1 MLTRKLKVKFMKRI
15 YILLIIFSSFAF
27 ASTAQEWIVPADNEA
42 KLSAFAFT
50 DSTRKAGGDLFN
62 LNCKSCHG
70 DPGKNNAVKLV
81 PLPPDPASV
90 QMQKNSDGAFFYKV
104 AEGRG
109 LMPSFKNTLSATDTW
124 KIISYLRG
132 FNDKYVQE
140 LAKQLAPGI
149 SLEQVAMLLTWN
161 KEKKQVQ
168 VAVSSLKEGNRQP
181 VAGAELKLFAQ
192 RYFGNLQVDQA
203 RATDSQGVAL
213 FNFPVTL
220 PGDSTGMVQL
230 LVKPTDET
238 AFGETKTMAALEIGV
253 PTYRPPLN
261 EQRAMWNVVQK
272 TPIWLLLTYVF
283 SVLTVW
289 ALIVYVML
297 QLRLLFKSGEENDP
311 DKQNI

>member
-1 MLTRKLKVKFMKRI
+1 MKRI
-15 YILLIIFSSFAF
+15 FLLLYLLSLFAF
-27 ASTAQEWIVPADNEA
+27 AASAQEWVVPTENGA
-42 KLSAFAFT
+42 KLSSFAFT

-81 PLPPDPASV
+81 PPPPDPASE

-104 AEGRG
+104 AVGRG

-140 LAKQLAPGI
+140 VAKKLAPGI
-149 SLEQVAMLLTWN
+149 SLEQVTMLLTWN
-161 KEKKQVQ
+161 KENKQVR
-168 VAVSSLKEGNRQP
+168 VAVSSLKGGSRQP
-181 VAGAELKLFAQ
+181 VSGAELKLFVQ
-192 RYFGNLQVDQA
+192 RYFGNLQVDEA

-213 FNFPVTL
+213 FSFPATL

-238 AFGETKTMAALEIGV
+238 AFGETKTEAALAIGA

-261 EQRAMWNVVQK
+261 EQRALWNVNKK

-283 SVLTVW
+283 SVLAAW

-311 DKQNI
+311 E

>member
-1 MLTRKLKVKFMKRI
+1 MKRI
-15 YILLIIFSSFAF
+15 YLLLFMLSSFALA
-27 ASTAQEWIVPADNEA
+27 ASAQEWIVPAENGA
-42 KLSAFAFT
+42 KLSTFAFT
-50 DSTRKAGGDLFN
+50 DSTRKSGGDLFN

-81 PLPPDPASV
+81 PPPPDPASV
-90 QMQKNSDGAFFYKV
+90 QMQKNSDGSFFYKV
-104 AEGRG
+104 ATGRG

-140 LAKQLAPGI
+140 VAKQLAPGI
-149 SLEQVAMLLTWN
+149 SLKQVAMVLTWN
-161 KEKKQVQ
+161 KENKQVQ
-168 VAVSSLKEGNRQP
+168 VAVSSLKGGTRQT
-181 VAGAELKLFAQ
+181 VTGAELKLFVK
-192 RYFGNLQVDQA
+192 RYFGNLQVDDA
-203 RATDSQGVAL
+203 RATDNQGVAL
-213 FNFPVTL
+213 FNFPATL

-238 AFGETKTMAALEIGV
+238 AFGEAKTMAAMKIGT

-289 ALIVYVML
+289 ALIVYVLL

>member
-1 MLTRKLKVKFMKRI
+1 MKRI
-15 YILLIIFSSFAF
+15 SLLLYILSFFDF
-27 ASTAQEWIVPADNEA
+27 AASAQEWIVPAENGA
-42 KLSAFAFT
+42 KLSPFAFT

-70 DPGKNNAVKLV
+70 DPGKNNSVKLI
-81 PLPPDPASV
+81 PPPPDPASEK
-90 QMQKNSDGAFFYKV
+90 MQKNSDGAFFYKV

-140 LAKQLAPGI
+140 VAKKAAPGVT
-149 SLEQVAMLLTWN
+149 LEQVTMLLSWDN
-161 KEKKQVQ
+161 EKKQVK
-168 VAVSSLKEGNRQP
+168 VAVTSLKEGVRQP

-192 RYFGNLQVDQA
+192 RYFGNLQVDEA
-203 RATDSQGVAL
+203 RTTDNQGVAL
-213 FNFPVTL
+213 FNFPATL

-230 LVKPTDET
+230 LVKPTDEA
-238 AFGETKTMAALEIGV
+238 AFGETKTLATMKIGI

-261 EQRAMWNVVQK
+261 EQRALWNVNK
-272 TPIWLLLTYVF
+272 KSPIWLLLTYLF
-283 SVLTVW
+283 SVLAVW

-297 QLRLLFKSGEENDP
+297 QLRILFKSGEENDP
-311 DKQNI
+311 E

>member
-1 MLTRKLKVKFMKRI
+1 MIRI
-15 YILLIIFSSFAF
+15 YLLPILLSSFAF
-27 ASTAQEWIVPADNEA
+27 AASAQEWIVPAENGT
-42 KLSAFAFT
+42 KLSTFAFT
-50 DSTRKAGGDLFN
+50 DSTRKTGGDLFN

-81 PLPPDPASV
+81 PPPPDPASA
-90 QMQKNSDGAFFYKV
+90 QMQKNSDGAFFYKISV
-104 AEGRG
+104 GRG

-168 VAVSSLKEGNRQP
+168 VAVSSLKAGARQP
-181 VAGAELKLFAQ
+181 VTGVELKLFAK
-192 RYFGNLQVDQA
+192 RYFGNLQVDEA
-203 RATDSQGVAL
+203 RTTDIQGVAL
-213 FNFPVTL
+213 FNFPSSL

-238 AFGETKTMAALEIGV
+238 AFGETKTEAALEIGT

-261 EQRAMWNVVQK
+261 EPRAMWNVNQK

-283 SVLTVW
+283 SVLAVW
-289 ALIVYVML
+289 ALIVYVMM

-311 DKQNI
+311 E

>member
-1 MLTRKLKVKFMKRI
+1 MKRI
-15 YILLIIFSSFAF
+15 FLLLYILSLFAF
-27 ASTAQEWIVPADNEA
+27 AASAQEWIVPPENGAR
-42 KLSAFAFT
+42 LSTFAFT

-81 PLPPDPASV
+81 PPPPDPVSE
-90 QMQKNSDGAFFYKV
+90 QMQKNTDGAFFYKV
-104 AEGRG
+104 AVGRG
-109 LMPSFKNTLSATDTW
+109 LMPSFKNTLSATDIW

-140 LAKQLAPGI
+140 VAKQLAPGI
-149 SLEQVAMLLTWN
+149 SLEQVAMNLTWN

-168 VAVSSLKEGNRQP
+168 VAVSSLKEGTRLP

-192 RYFGNLQVDQA
+192 RYFGNLQVDEA
-203 RATDSQGVAL
+203 RVTDSQGVAL

-238 AFGETKTMAALEIGV
+238 AFGEAKTMAALEIGV

-261 EQRAMWNVVQK
+261 EQRALWNVVQK

-297 QLRLLFKSGEENDP
+297 QLRLLFKSGADSDS
-311 DKQNI
+311 DK